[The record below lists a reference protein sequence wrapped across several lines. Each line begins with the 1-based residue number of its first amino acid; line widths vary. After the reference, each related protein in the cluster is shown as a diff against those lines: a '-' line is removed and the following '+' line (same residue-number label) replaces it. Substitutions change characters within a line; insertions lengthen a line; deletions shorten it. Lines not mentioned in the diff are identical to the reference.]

1 MTKFPIALLTAVAV
15 LAMVPTA
22 MATTINFSCPGSLN
36 GGPAC
41 TTSPTTQSMTSWSQ
55 SGFTVT
61 PTAGSWDYNF
71 FQGNPP
77 PGISS
82 GTSTAQ
88 TVAVAASNGG
98 DFTFSS
104 VDLGTIVGKGSM
116 TYSIVGD
123 NGATQEFDITG
134 TLNGSSCTPTVGI
147 CSADGLNGN
156 TDTVYYFTINDAAD
170 SLIGITALDI
180 TLTPTSAQYGYVDN
194 IVLNPEPTSLL
205 LLGTGL
211 LGLAFLVFRR
221 AKSSAAA
228 LHV

>member
-1 MTKFPIALLTAVAV
+1 MRKFSIALLTMAAA
-15 LAMVPTA
+15 LAMAPVAT
-22 MATTINFSCPGSLN
+22 ATTINFTCPGSLN

-41 TTSPTTQSMTSWSQ
+41 TTSPTTQSLTSWSQ
-55 SGFTVT
+55 GGFKVT

-71 FQGNPP
+71 YQGNPP

-88 TVAVAASNGG
+88 TIAVAPNSG
-98 DFTFSS
+98 DFSFHS
-104 VDLGTIVGKGSM
+104 VDLGTYVGDGSM

-134 TLNGSSCTPTVGI
+134 TLNGSSCIPTVGI

-156 TDTVYYFTINDAAD
+156 GDHVYYFTISDAAD

-180 TLTPTSAQYGYVDN
+180 TLTPTSGQYGYVDN
-194 IVLNPEPTSLL
+194 IVLTPEPTTLL

-211 LGLAFLVFRR
+211 LGLAFVAFR
-221 AKSSAAA
+221 KSKSPDPA
-228 LHV
+228 LRM

>member
-1 MTKFPIALLTAVAV
+1 MKKFPIALLTAAA
-15 LAMVPTA
+15 AMAIAPIA

-82 GTSTAQ
+82 GTGSAQ
-88 TVAVAASNGG
+88 TIAVANSG
-98 DFTFSS
+98 DFSFVS
-104 VDLGTIVGKGSM
+104 VDLGTLTAPNKSM
-116 TYSIVGD
+116 TFSIIGD
-123 NGATQEFDITG
+123 DGATQEFDITG
-134 TLNGSSCTPTVGI
+134 TLNGSHCTLTVGT
-147 CSADGLNGN
+147 CSADGLSGNGN
-156 TDTVYYFTINDAAD
+156 DVYYFTISDAAD
-170 SLIGITALDI
+170 SLIDITALDI
-180 TLTPTSAQYGYVDN
+180 TLTPTSGQYGYVDN
-194 IVLNPEPTSLL
+194 IVSTPEPTSLL

-211 LGLAFLVFRR
+211 LGLAFLAFRK
-221 AKSSAAA
+221 AKSSGLV
-228 LHV
+228 LHS

>member
-1 MTKFPIALLTAVAV
+1 MTKFSIALATIAAS
-15 LAMVPTA
+15 LAMAPAA

-71 FQGNPP
+71 YQGNPP

-82 GTSTAQ
+82 GTGAAQ
-88 TVAVAASNGG
+88 TIAVANGG
-98 DFTFSS
+98 DFSFQS
-104 VDLGTIVGKGSM
+104 VDLGTHVGDGSM

-134 TLNGSSCTPTVGI
+134 TLNGSSCTPTAGV
-147 CSADGLNGN
+147 CSVDGLNGN
-156 TDTVYYFTINDAAD
+156 GDVVYYFTISDAAD

-180 TLTPTSAQYGYVDN
+180 TLTPTSGQYGYVDN
-194 IVLNPEPTSLL
+194 IVLTPEPTSLL

-211 LGLAFLVFRR
+211 LGLAFVAFR
-221 AKSSAAA
+221 KSKTSALA
-228 LHV
+228 LRT